1 MWSKMIKN
9 LKLILFILSLFILPA
24 CATLEEMDEGLNA
37 LIGQDYHTAFNILG
51 YPSDVEKFD
60 DTTLYIWTNNSA
72 DPVSL
77 PQKSFNRGDA
87 NDKFYK
93 GSSTSNK
100 HNLPH
105 QCTVQLAVAPD
116 GKIIRYH
123 TRGALAACR
132 IYLAQLNA
140 YLARQI

>member
-1 MWSKMIKN
+1 MIKN
-9 LKLILFILSLFILPA
+9 LKLILFI
-24 CATLEEMDEGLNA
+24 ATLEEMDEGLNA

-51 YPSDVEKFD
+51 YPSDVKKFD
-60 DTTLYIWTNNSA
+60 DTTLYIWNNNSA
-72 DPVSL
+72 DPVSV

-93 GSSTSNK
+93 GRSTSNK

-123 TRGALAACR
+123 TRGILAACR